1 MSLGTAIAGALPG
14 MRAEAESMMTDC
26 CVVRDPS
33 AASRT
38 WDEATG
44 AYTMG
49 TAPVVYSG
57 KCLVRE
63 ASPSPSGSAAGEAAW
78 TVRRVIVH
86 LPVKGSKAVRQ
97 GHTVTVTQCPN
108 DSAMVGLTATV
119 AAFHA
124 QTNSTARRLPCEVVT
139 RDE

>member
-1 MSLGTAIAGALPG
+1 MSLGAAIAGALPG
-14 MRAEAESMMTDC
+14 MRAEAESMMRDS

-33 AASRT
+33 AASQT
-38 WDEATG
+38 WNESTGTYVTG
-44 AYTMG
+44 A
-49 TAPVVYSG
+49 APIVYSG
-57 KCLVRE
+57 KCRVRD
-63 ASPSPSGSAAGEAAW
+63 ASPSPGDVAAGEAAW

-86 LPVKGSKAVRQ
+86 LPVEGSGAVRQ
-97 GHTVTVTQCPN
+97 GHTVTVTHCPN

>member
-1 MSLGTAIAGALPG
+1 M
-14 MRAEAESMMTDC
+14 MRDS
-26 CVVRDPS
+26 CVVRDLS
-33 AASRT
+33 ASSQT

-44 AYTMG
+44 TYVTGA
-49 TAPVVYSG
+49 APVVYSG
-57 KCLVRE
+57 KCRVRE
-63 ASPSPSGSAAGEAAW
+63 ASPSPSGSGAGEAAW
-78 TVRRVIVH
+78 TVRRIIIH
-86 LPVKGSKAVRQ
+86 LPVKGSEAVRQ

-119 AAFHA
+119 ASFHA